1 MNGLMKSTYTF
12 ESLKENIFKLLGEYS
27 LNGSELSSV
36 SGFLADVEK
45 RYIACLNICLRRVIL
60 SLPLLVK
67 SADLQFFGGKAVLP
81 EDFGQV
87 KSLFISG
94 VGNISES
101 SFRECGDMLECSCIA
116 DGGFA
121 TLKYKVNPK
130 PFTPDEPSWTPVDL
144 PDITAD
150 ALCYLTAAEL
160 CPAEYGE
167 LYSKLMYKYRDI
179 CLNYYGCEK
188 NHEGRNTFFGKS
200 MRKSGLS
207 FKKGAF

>member
-12 ESLKENIFKLLGEYS
+12 ASLKENIFKLLGEYS
-27 LNGSELSSV
+27 LNGNELSSV
-36 SGFLADVEK
+36 NGFLADVEK

-60 SLPLLVK
+60 SLPLLEK

-81 EDFGQV
+81 DDFG
-87 KSLFISG
+87 KADGLFIAG
-94 VGNISES
+94 IGNISEN
-101 SFRECGDMLECSCIA
+101 SFGECGDMLECTCVD

-150 ALCYLTAAEL
+150 ALCYLTASEL

-188 NHEGRNTFFGKS
+188 KSGERNSFFGRNARKTRMFAGKE
-200 MRKSGLS
+200 
-207 FKKGAF
+207 AF

>member
-1 MNGLMKSTYTF
+1 M
-12 ESLKENIFKLLGEYS
+12 
-27 LNGSELSSV
+27 
-36 SGFLADVEK
+36 
-45 RYIACLNICLRRVIL
+45 
-60 SLPLLVK
+60 VK
-67 SADLQFFGGKAVLP
+67 CTCVD
-81 EDFGQV
+81 
-87 KSLFISG
+87 
-94 VGNISES
+94 
-101 SFRECGDMLECSCIA
+101 

-188 NHEGRNTFFGKS
+188 KSGERNLFFGRNARKTRMFAGKE
-200 MRKSGLS
+200 
-207 FKKGAF
+207 AF

>member
-1 MNGLMKSTYTF
+1 MNGLMKSTYTYA
-12 ESLKENIFKLLGEYS
+12 SLKENILKLLGEYS
-27 LNGSELSSV
+27 LNGTENSSV
-36 SGFLADVEK
+36 SGFMADIEK

-60 SLPLLVK
+60 SLPLLSR

-81 EDFGQV
+81 DDFGSV
-87 KSLFISG
+87 ESLFIAG
-94 VGNISES
+94 VGSISEN
-101 SFRECGDMLECSCIA
+101 SFRISGGMLECNCVD

-121 TLKYKVNPK
+121 SFIYKVNPRS
-130 PFTPDEPSWTPVDL
+130 FTPDEPSWTPVDL

-179 CLNYYGCEK
+179 CLNAYGCDDGGR
-188 NHEGRNTFFGKS
+188 GRNTFFKGG
-200 MRKSGLS
+200 MRRSGLFS
-207 FKKGAF
+207 KKEAY